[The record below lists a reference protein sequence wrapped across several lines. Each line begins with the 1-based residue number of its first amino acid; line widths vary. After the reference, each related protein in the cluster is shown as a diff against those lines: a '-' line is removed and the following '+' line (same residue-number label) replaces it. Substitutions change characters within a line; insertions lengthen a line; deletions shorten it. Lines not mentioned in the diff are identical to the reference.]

1 MKRLRLGVI
10 FTTLILGIQMTS
22 PEWGFYGHRKINRLA
37 VFTLDSQLFPFY
49 KYHIEYLTEHAV
61 DPDKRRYAT
70 KHEAVRHYIDVDHWG
85 DKPFETVPREYAHA
99 FLKQA
104 SFYSISESL
113 DTTELEFIIYD
124 ESNEFLNTDAATEL
138 KEIFYESID
147 RARYEDEIIISC
159 ETMREH
165 LNSPDNCIKILI
177 QDNFSGY
184 GILPYF
190 LPRYYSK
197 LVNAFKEKNA
207 KRILQLSADIGHYIG
222 DAHVPLHTTEN
233 YNGQLTNQVGIHA
246 FWESRL
252 PELFADEEYDFF
264 VGKAEYIPNMNEYIW
279 KVIEDSHDLLDE
291 VLDFEKELS
300 ETFPADQQVCFENRL
315 EKTIKTQ
322 CEAYCRAY
330 HTKLD
335 GMVEKRMQDA
345 IQSIGSVWMSAWIDA
360 GQPDVRKILD
370 VNWNKLDEEAQKE
383 LEALFRKSNIKG
395 RAHDN

>member
-1 MKRLRLGVI
+1 MKQLKLGVI
-10 FTTLILGIQMTS
+10 FSVLILGIQMTS

-37 VFTLDSQLFPFY
+37 VFTLDQDLFPFY
-49 KYHIEYLTEHAV
+49 RYHIEYLTEHAV

-70 KHEAVRHYIDVDHWG
+70 KHEAIRHYIDVDHWG
-85 DKPFETVPREYAHA
+85 GDPFSSVPREFAHA
-99 FLKQA
+99 FLKHA
-104 SFYSISESL
+104 SFYSINSNL
-113 DTTELEFIIYD
+113 DTVELAFNHYEDLDFINSEEAKI
-124 ESNEFLNTDAATEL
+124 L
-138 KEIFYESID
+138 KEVFYSEID
-147 RARYEDEIIISC
+147 RERFEDEIIIDC
-159 ETMREH
+159 TTMGDDLKTPE
-165 LNSPDNCIKILI
+165 DCIKILVK
-177 QDNFSGY
+177 DNFSGY

-197 LVNAFKEKNA
+197 LVKAFKEKNS
-207 KRILQLSADIGHYIG
+207 KRILQLSADLGHYIG

-252 PELFADEEYDFF
+252 PELFADDEYDFF

-300 ETFPADQQVCFENRL
+300 ETFPLDQQFCFENRL

-322 CEAYCRAY
+322 CEAYCIAY
-330 HTKLD
+330 HDKLD

-345 IQSIGSVWMSAWIDA
+345 IQSIGSVWLSAWIDA
-360 GQPDVRKILD
+360 GQPDVRKMLD
-370 VNWNKLDEEAQKE
+370 IDWNKVDEEAQKE
-383 LEALFRKSNIKG
+383 LEALYRNSNIKG